1 MMKYFHEQLK
11 DIEDIIHENKM
22 IGSTDNMYIEFGFSI
37 NEKSGTYIVETND
50 TQIVHERLSYI
61 LVKNKSLYFDITQ
74 DKININRKLFA
85 TKESYSTILESA
97 KEYWGKHSIFSIL
110 MHEIS
115 IRKSTGCHFCIK
127 QHILCKPRIQKIF

>member
-1 MMKYFHEQLK
+1 MKYFHEQLK

-97 KEYWGKHSIFSIL
+97 KEYWGKHFL
-110 MHEIS
+110 
-115 IRKSTGCHFCIK
+115 TGWTVSFGAC
-127 QHILCKPRIQKIF
+127 R